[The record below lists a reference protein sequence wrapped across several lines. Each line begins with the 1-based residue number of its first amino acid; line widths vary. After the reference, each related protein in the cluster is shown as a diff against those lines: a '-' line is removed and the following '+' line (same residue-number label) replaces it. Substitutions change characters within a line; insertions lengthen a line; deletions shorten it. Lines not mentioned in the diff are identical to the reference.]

1 MAEDGKVVYKI
12 EGDNSQALKAFDES
26 VAAAKTSGEKIEE
39 TAKKTS
45 KKVKESNEEVE
56 GSNKKVKKSS
66 KENEQQTEKTATAYE
81 KLTQKIQSQ
90 KSALGA
96 AVTEYKNIVLE
107 QGLNS
112 ESAIGLR
119 VKIGSLNDELSES
132 EKRLSDVD
140 EAAEKATGSFN
151 KTSSS
156 IEKIAKAIGSAFAVK
171 QVIEFGKAAVGVA
184 SDLNEVQNVVDT
196 TFGSGA
202 SKINEW
208 AKNAA
213 EAFGES
219 ELQAKQ
225 FTSTLGAMSKSMGVA
240 QAPMEEMS
248 MSLAGLAG
256 DMASFYNLDPT
267 EAFEKLR
274 SGISGETE
282 PLKQLGINMS
292 VVNLEAFAMANGI
305 TKSYQEM
312 AQAEQATLRYQ
323 YIMSATADAQGD
335 FAETSDSFANQ
346 QRILK
351 LELESLAAEIGQ
363 DLLPIALELVEAAR
377 DTIEWIQ
384 ENKDALEALTVSV
397 GAAVVGW
404 KSYKAAMSIIDTAK
418 GVTAAIK
425 ASGTAM
431 VGASGSAALL
441 SAAMTAIPYVAS
453 AAGIAAITAAVLDL
467 KSAQESLVDEKFTAL
482 ENTPDLADYALNGLT
497 YINPKTGKTEI
508 DFARGEQMMSEG
520 TFVRSSNNNLDK
532 SKGTITSYKD
542 IASQKWNNHFWGTSD
557 ETLAYKS
564 AQRHKNGEDFVMSD
578 WTPAYL
584 DYGERVLTA
593 SENAKYTAMGGV
605 EGMERSITSGGSG
618 GAGISAPSRMELGL
632 KVSPREMAHAITPY
646 VISELQAQGK
656 WEDVK

>member
-1 MAEDGKVVYKI
+1 MQRQVNSVGEDGKVVYKI
-12 EGDNSQALKAFDES
+12 EGDNSQALKALDEF
-26 VAAAKTSGEKIEE
+26 EKE
-39 TAKKTS
+39 AKKTGGQFEDT
-45 KKVKESNEEVE
+45 VEDTMNGAESTV
-56 GSNKKVKKSS
+56 S
-66 KENEQQTEKTATAYE
+66 ATA
-81 KLTQKIQSQ
+81 
-90 KSALGA
+90 A
-96 AVTEYKNIVLE
+96 
-107 QGLNS
+107 
-112 ESAIGLR
+112 
-119 VKIGSLNDELSES
+119 
-132 EKRLSDVD
+132 
-140 EAAEKATGSFN
+140 
-151 KTSSS
+151 
-156 IEKIAKAIGSAFAVK
+156 KIAKAIGSAFVTK
-171 QVIEFGKAAVGVA
+171 QIIEFGKAAVDVA

-196 TFGSGA
+196 TFGAEGSA
-202 SKINEW
+202 KINEW

-225 FTSTLGAMSKSMGVA
+225 FTSTLGAMFKSMGVA

-335 FAETSDSFANQ
+335 FADTSDSFANQ

-404 KSYKAAMSIIDTAK
+404 KSYKAAMSIIDTAQ

-441 SAAMTAIPYVAS
+441 SAAMTAIPYVAI

-542 IASQKWNNHFWGTSD
+542 IASQKWNNDFWGTLD
-557 ETLAYKS
+557 ETLSYKS
-564 AQRHKNGEDFVMSD
+564 AQRHKSGEDFVMSD

-605 EGMERSITSGGSG
+605 EGMDRSITSGGSG

>member
-1 MAEDGKVVYKI
+1 MQRQVNSVGEDGKVVYKI
-12 EGDNSQALKAFDES
+12 EGDNSQALKALDEF
-26 VAAAKTSGEKIEE
+26 EKE
-39 TAKKTS
+39 AKKTGDQFEDT
-45 KKVKESNEEVE
+45 VDDTME
-56 GSNKKVKKSS
+56 GAEKSVS
-66 KENEQQTEKTATAYE
+66 
-81 KLTQKIQSQ
+81 
-90 KSALGA
+90 GA
-96 AVTEYKNIVLE
+96 A
-107 QGLNS
+107 
-112 ESAIGLR
+112 A
-119 VKIGSLNDELSES
+119 
-132 EKRLSDVD
+132 
-140 EAAEKATGSFN
+140 
-151 KTSSS
+151 
-156 IEKIAKAIGSAFAVK
+156 KIAKAIGSAFAVK

-225 FTSTLGAMSKSMGVA
+225 FTSTLGAMFKSMGVA

-335 FAETSDSFANQ
+335 FADTSDSFANQ

-351 LELESLAAEIGQ
+351 LEIESLAAEIGQ
-363 DLLPIALELVEAAR
+363 DLLPIAMELVGAAR
-377 DTIEWIQ
+377 DTIEWTR
-384 ENKDALEALTVSV
+384 ENKDALEALTLSV
-397 GAAVVGW
+397 GGAVLGW
-404 KSYKAAMSIIDTAK
+404 KAYKTAISIADTAQ
-418 GVTAAIK
+418 GITAAIK

-431 VGASGSAALL
+431 VGAGSAASLL
-441 SAAMTAIPYVAS
+441 SAAMYAIPFVAI

-467 KSAQESLVDEKFTAL
+467 KSAQESLISSRFAAL
-482 ENTPDLADYALNGLT
+482 ENTPDLADYAYNGLT
-497 YINPKTGKTEI
+497 YTKDGKTEI
-508 DFARGEQMMSEG
+508 DFARADQMMAEG
-520 TFVRSSNNNLDK
+520 TFQHAPTGKIDK
-532 SKGTITSYKD
+532 SKGTVTKVKD
-542 IASQKWNNHFWGTSD
+542 LAAQNWKNDFWGTLD

-564 AQRHKNGEDFVMSD
+564 AQRHKSGEDFVMSD

-605 EGMERSITSGGSG
+605 EGMERSITSSGSG

>member
-12 EGDNSQALKAFDES
+12 EGDNSQAMKALDEF
-26 VAAAKTSGEKIEE
+26 EKE
-39 TAKKTS
+39 AKKTGDQF
-45 KKVKESNEEVE
+45 EDTVE
-56 GSNKKVKKSS
+56 DTMEGAEKSVS
-66 KENEQQTEKTATAYE
+66 
-81 KLTQKIQSQ
+81 
-90 KSALGA
+90 GA
-96 AVTEYKNIVLE
+96 A
-107 QGLNS
+107 
-112 ESAIGLR
+112 A
-119 VKIGSLNDELSES
+119 
-132 EKRLSDVD
+132 
-140 EAAEKATGSFN
+140 
-151 KTSSS
+151 
-156 IEKIAKAIGSAFAVK
+156 KIAKAIGSAFAVK
-171 QVIEFGKAAVGVA
+171 QVIEFGKAAIGVA

-196 TFGSGA
+196 TFGDAGA
-202 SKINEW
+202 IRINEW
-208 AKNAA
+208 ARNAA

-225 FTSTLGAMSKSMGVA
+225 FTSTLGSMFKSMGVGQPA
-240 QAPMEEMS
+240 MEEMS

-292 VVNLEAFAMANGI
+292 VINLEAFAMANGI

-312 AQAEQATLRYQ
+312 TQAEQATLRYQ
-323 YIMSATADAQGD
+323 YIMNATADAQGD
-335 FAETSDSFANQ
+335 FADTSDSFANQ

-363 DLLPIALELVEAAR
+363 DLLPVALELVEASR
-377 DTIEWIQ
+377 DTSEWIR

-397 GAAVVGW
+397 GAAVIGW
-404 KSYKAAMSIIDTAK
+404 KSYKAAMSIMNTAES
-418 GVTAAIK
+418 VTAAIK

-431 VGASGSAALL
+431 VGASGAASTL
-441 SAAMTAIPYVAS
+441 SAAMMAIPYVAI

-467 KSAQESLVDEKFTAL
+467 KSAQESLVDEKFTSL
-482 ENTPDLADYALNGLT
+482 ENTPDLADYAFNGLT
-497 YINPKTGKTEI
+497 YVNPKTGKTEI

-520 TFVRSSNNNLDK
+520 TFLFSPNKNLDK
-532 SKGTITSYKD
+532 SKGTVTSYKD
-542 IASQKWNNHFWGTSD
+542 VAAQKWKNDFWGTLD

-564 AQRHKNGEDFVMSD
+564 AQRHKNGEDFVMAD

-605 EGMERSITSGGSG
+605 DGMEQRMTSGIGTG
-618 GAGISAPSRMELGL
+618 GTSAPSRMELGL